1 MISFLEKFLAA
12 FIIVIAMGLI
22 ASSLCGVVVGI
33 IIGWAWVVNHL
44 PGWGQWI
51 FNIFATCT
59 LLALIVAVVS
69 EAEDN

>member
-22 ASSLCGVVVGI
+22 ATALSGIVIGIVV
-33 IIGWAWVVNHL
+33 GWAWVVNHL

-59 LLALIVAVVS
+59 LLAFVMAIIS
-69 EAEDN
+69 EAEEN